1 MYKSLHID
9 ILTPT
14 KLVLTLIFFKSIIH
28 VHKKRNLLIHSIIVS
43 MQYLTLEIILRSK
56 HDSGTTFEP

>member
-9 ILTPT
+9 ILTLT
-14 KLVLTLIFFKSIIH
+14 KLVMTLIFKSIIH
-28 VHKKRNLLIHSIIVS
+28 VHKKQNLLMHSIIVS

-56 HDSGTTFEP
+56 HDWGTTLEP

>member
-14 KLVLTLIFFKSIIH
+14 KLVMTLIFKSIIH

-43 MQYLTLEIILRSK
+43 MQYLTIEII
-56 HDSGTTFEP
+56 